1 VNRFRTLNRKVP
13 AGNLI
18 IVSGPSGA
26 GKSASV
32 TGVLES
38 MPQLQFSVSY
48 TTRPPRR
55 TEKDGVEYFF
65 IDRPQFERLI
75 SQDAFL
81 EWAEVHNNLYGTSK
95 RFVDDIM
102 QRGEDVILD
111 IDVQGARTIRKKRPD
126 TTAVFILPPSFQV
139 LRERLE
145 RRSLD
150 DGLVIVQRLKRA
162 CKEIKCFK
170 EYDYLIVNEDLG
182 RSIDEL
188 KSIVCSIRC
197 RTAARIEAANEI
209 LATFGGVD
217 AEDP

>member
-1 VNRFRTLNRKVP
+1 LNRK
-13 AGNLI
+13 ASNGNLI

-32 TGVLES
+32 AGVLES
-38 MPQLQFSVSY
+38 MPQLRFSVSY
-48 TTRPPRR
+48 TTRPPRGA
-55 TEKDGVEYFF
+55 EKDGVEYFF

-75 SQDAFL
+75 SRDAFL

-95 RFVDDIM
+95 QVVDDIL
-102 QRGEDVILD
+102 QNGEDVILD

-126 TTAVFILPPSFQV
+126 ATAVFILPPSFQE

-145 RRSLD
+145 RRRLD
-150 DGLVIVQRLKRA
+150 DGLVIEQRLKRA
-162 CKEIKCFK
+162 CNEIKHFN
-170 EYDYLIVNEDLG
+170 EYDYLIVNENLG
-182 RSIDEL
+182 SSIDEL
-188 KSIVCSIRC
+188 TSIVRSIRC
-197 RTAARIEAANEI
+197 RTAARIEAANSI